1 MRTKSFGVGVGG
13 PTLKVLV
20 AGGAGF
26 VGSHVCARLI
36 ADGHEVL
43 CVDSLITGS
52 EANIAAL
59 TSSPR
64 FRFEQRDVSEPC
76 PFEADAIFHLASPAS
91 PLGYMEHPFE
101 TIRANSAGTFELLQA
116 AKRTGA
122 RFLMASTSEAYGDP
136 LVHPQ
141 TETYFGNV
149 NPIGPRACYDES
161 KRLGET
167 ITAEFHRQYGVNA
180 RIVRIFNTYG
190 PHSQLHDGRMVP
202 NFIVQ
207 ALNGEPLTIH
217 GQGRQTRSIC
227 YVDHLVE
234 GLVRAMFTPDT
245 AGAVFNLG
253 KPEEHTVLEWA
264 QLIVQLCESPSTLR
278 VESKR
283 EDDPERRRPDI
294 TRAPQRLHW
303 TPRIGPEEGL
313 RRTIDWFRVEME
325 RERSWTPLRAN

>member
-141 TETYFGNV
+141 TETYFGNL
-149 NPIGPRACYDES
+149 NPLAPRPRQHEPN
-161 KRLGET
+161 RLAPPIPT
-167 ITAEFHRQYGVNA
+167 
-180 RIVRIFNTYG
+180 
-190 PHSQLHDGRMVP
+190 D
-202 NFIVQ
+202 
-207 ALNGEPLTIH
+207 IH
-217 GQGRQTRSIC
+217 HQ
-227 YVDHLVE
+227 H
-234 GLVRAMFTPDT
+234 
-245 AGAVFNLG
+245 
-253 KPEEHTVLEWA
+253 
-264 QLIVQLCESPSTLR
+264 
-278 VESKR
+278 
-283 EDDPERRRPDI
+283 
-294 TRAPQRLHW
+294 
-303 TPRIGPEEGL
+303 
-313 RRTIDWFRVEME
+313 
-325 RERSWTPLRAN
+325 

>member
-1 MRTKSFGVGVGG
+1 M
-13 PTLKVLV
+13 KVLV

-217 GQGRQTRSIC
+217 GQGHQTRSIC
-227 YVDHLVE
+227 YVDDLVE

-253 KPEEHTVLEWA
+253 NPEEHTVLEWA
-264 QLIVQLCESPSTLR
+264 QLIVRLCESPSTLR
-278 VESKR
+278 FESKR
-283 EDDPERRRPDI
+283 EDDPERRQPDI
-294 TRAPQRLHW
+294 TRAQQRLRW
-303 TPRIGPEEGL
+303 TPQIGPEEGL